1 MTPSPKGLIGFGVGV
16 GLAGAAT
23 AAGLVAD
30 RMHRRRAEA
39 LETGESLVAVPS
51 RELVVVAGDGV
62 PLHVEV
68 DEPVEDSERTVTS
81 GDATVPKATV
91 VLTHGYCL
99 SSACWVFQ
107 RRALTRAGHRVVVW
121 DQRGHGRSE
130 KGDAASYTIDQ
141 LGDDLHRV
149 LEQVVPEG
157 PLLLVGHS
165 MGGMTM
171 LALAEQHPGVVK
183 ERVGAAA
190 FVATSAGGQPLAAG
204 DVAASIGRV
213 LIERLGPA
221 TAGVFADRPEL
232 LKTVLRANK
241 DLAEHLVERYSFASP
256 VPRSVV
262 RLAASMLLGTDL
274 RVVSGFSPAF
284 ATYDKIRALEA
295 YRGADVLVFNGEDDV
310 LTPPAHSEAIV
321 QVVPGAEHLVL
332 RDAGHV
338 IMLEHPDVLSDHL
351 VDLGERTARAAAEGL
366 AAQDKPRTRQ
376 VLTNVA
382 KQQIIERARE
392 RRRAQRRDRIPVP
405 RRGRAVR
412 RPTEE
417 ADGA

>member
-1 MTPSPKGLIGFGVGV
+1 M
-16 GLAGAAT
+16 
-23 AAGLVAD
+23 
-30 RMHRRRAEA
+30 
-39 LETGESLVAVPS
+39 
-51 RELVVVAGDGV
+51 
-62 PLHVEV
+62 
-68 DEPVEDSERTVTS
+68 
-81 GDATVPKATV
+81 
-91 VLTHGYCL
+91 
-99 SSACWVFQ
+99 
-107 RRALTRAGHRVVVW
+107 W

-141 LGDDLHRV
+141 LGDDLFRV

-171 LALAEQHPGVVK
+171 LALAEQHPGLVK
-183 ERVGAAA
+183 ERVEAAA
-190 FVATSAGGQPLAAG
+190 FVATSAGGQPLATG

-221 TAGVFADRPEL
+221 TAGGLRRPARAAAHG
-232 LKTVLRANK
+232 VLRANK
-241 DLAEHLVERYSFASP
+241 DLAEHLVERYSFRLA

-274 RVVSGFSPAF
+274 RVVSAFSATF
-284 ATYDKIRALEA
+284 STYDKVRALEA

-310 LTPPAHSEAIV
+310 LTPPSHSEAIV

-351 VDLGERTARAAAEGL
+351 VDLGERAARAAAEGL

-382 KQQIIERARE
+382 KQQIIDAARQRRRVQRRE
-392 RRRAQRRDRIPVP
+392 RLPVP
-405 RRGRAVR
+405 RRTRGAR
-412 RPTEE
+412 RPQHQEE